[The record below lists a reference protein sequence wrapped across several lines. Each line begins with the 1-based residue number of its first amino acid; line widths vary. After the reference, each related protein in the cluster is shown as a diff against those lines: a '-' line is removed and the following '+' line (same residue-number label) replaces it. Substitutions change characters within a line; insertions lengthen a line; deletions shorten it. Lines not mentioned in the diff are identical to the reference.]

1 MLKGLKVY
9 KYLLYILL
17 YFSQKYKYISK
28 SIFCYT
34 FPKSIFP
41 KSIYIY
47 MKLIYSLWFMM
58 ISSFIIQM
66 FVMSSIMT
74 NSYKNITFS
83 LGKFYMS
90 VIMALLMGIL
100 EVLMYDN
107 HMNTLS
113 VYYYLSLFFVLV
125 TFIYLYRNQVYIED
139 KDYLNEMIEH
149 HSMALL
155 TSEEILQKT
164 NSERVKKLAEN
175 IISTQEKEIEY
186 MRQLI

>member
-1 MLKGLKVY
+1 
-9 KYLLYILL
+9 
-17 YFSQKYKYISK
+17 
-28 SIFCYT
+28 
-34 FPKSIFP
+34 
-41 KSIYIY
+41 

-66 FVMSSIMT
+66 FVMSNIMT
-74 NSYKNITFS
+74 NSYKNITVS

-90 VIMALLMGIL
+90 VIMALLMGLL

-107 HMNTLS
+107 HMTTLS
-113 VYYYLSLFFVLV
+113 VYYYLSLGFFLV
-125 TFIYLYRNQVYIED
+125 IFIYLYRNQIYIDD

-164 NSERVKKLAEN
+164 NSEKVKKLAEN

-186 MRQLI
+186 MRHLINTS

>member
-1 MLKGLKVY
+1 
-9 KYLLYILL
+9 
-17 YFSQKYKYISK
+17 
-28 SIFCYT
+28 
-34 FPKSIFP
+34 
-41 KSIYIY
+41 
-47 MKLIYSLWFMM
+47 MM
-58 ISSFIIQM
+58 IGSFIIQIM
-66 FVMSSIMT
+66 FMSGIMT

-83 LGKFYMS
+83 IGKFYMS
-90 VIMALLMGIL
+90 VIMALLMGLL

-125 TFIYLYRNQVYIED
+125 TFIYLYRNQIYIED

-186 MRQLI
+186 MKQLINT

>member
-1 MLKGLKVY
+1 
-9 KYLLYILL
+9 
-17 YFSQKYKYISK
+17 
-28 SIFCYT
+28 
-34 FPKSIFP
+34 
-41 KSIYIY
+41 

-107 HMNTLS
+107 HMNTIS
-113 VYYYLSLFFVLV
+113 VYYYLSLGFFLV
-125 TFIYLYRNQVYIED
+125 IFIYLYRNQIYIDD

-164 NSERVKKLAEN
+164 NSEKVKKLAEN

-186 MRQLI
+186 MRQLINTS

>member
-1 MLKGLKVY
+1 
-9 KYLLYILL
+9 
-17 YFSQKYKYISK
+17 
-28 SIFCYT
+28 
-34 FPKSIFP
+34 
-41 KSIYIY
+41 
-47 MKLIYSLWFMM
+47 MM
-58 ISSFIIQM
+58 IGSFIIQM
-66 FVMSSIMT
+66 VVMSNIMT

-90 VIMALLMGIL
+90 VIMALLMGLL

-125 TFIYLYRNQVYIED
+125 TFIYLYRNQIYIED

-186 MRQLI
+186 MKLLV